1 MAKTETFSAACS
13 KVGSFSY
20 YNNFTLYVTLTD
32 RDGSSSSNKSYVDY
46 KVYCSSNGSGS
57 LDSKHAI
64 YFSIN
69 GSEKVNKTVT
79 WTASSPYISLT
90 IAEGT
95 IEVTHDDDGNKTI
108 PFSASIKAN
117 SYGVSASKSGNF
129 SLEKINRYFT
139 STPSI
144 SASSKTL
151 TSITFK
157 WSTSQTCD
165 RITYT
170 LNGTSKGEIW
180 TGSATSGTLTVSG
193 LSPNTTYSIYTSC
206 RRKDSQLSSN
216 SNTISVKTYDIAR
229 LTEAPNVNIGSSHTI
244 KWTNPG
250 GATTSLKLCK
260 TDGTQV
266 INYGT
271 VTGTSKAV
279 TPTASTIY
287 NLTKTSNSITL
298 RYILTTTQGSYT
310 TTNYKDCKFS
320 VTNSNPTFSNF
331 TYKDTDSTVT
341 ALTGNNQ
348 TIVKGYSNV
357 QGIVSTSNKASPKN
371 SADMSKYRLSIGEA
385 TAEVAYSSS
394 AQVTTTIAN
403 VSSNSFTMYAIDSR
417 GNSTGKTITAS
428 TYINYSPIKVNS
440 ISAVRTNSVTS
451 ATTLKFSG
459 YVWNGSFGSVT
470 NSIVTCYYRYRLST
484 SSTWTT
490 GETTITP
497 TKSGTS
503 FSFSGLIAGDLGANG
518 FDIDNSYVVQVIV
531 ADKLSGNSSNPATF
545 TLGPG
550 TPAMAIYK
558 NNVAIG
564 QRYDTNDAN
573 TKFQVNG
580 RGKFSQGTSIRLL
593 RGGEQESSY
602 MHICRITINRTWNNQ
617 YIEFGVIQRGRRGR
631 IFLQFATGDTKD
643 PGVSSLW
650 VTGNITAYIA
660 KNTTSVWD
668 LYLSKSEWYDD
679 IEIVEFHKGAYM
691 QDVSVEWKGLG
702 VTALPTTYTTSSR
715 YMTKSASSITHLNYG
730 INNSH
735 YPDISMI
742 AYWNGAYDSANA
754 SNLIY
759 CYQGT
764 IQAKPTSLYDNSS
777 GTTGAI
783 TLSQTAANFTYL
795 DIFYLDGTGYGNGYH
810 SVRVYSPN
818 GKVASLF
825 SFMPASTTSMNIK
838 YSVKPV
844 KISGT
849 SISLVDT
856 YYDAGWFNSE
866 GASWWNANEMKIV
879 KVIGWK

>member
-32 RDGSSSSNKSYVDY
+32 RDGSSSTNKSYVDY

-266 INYGT
+266 ISYGT
-271 VTGTSKAV
+271 VTGTSKSV

-287 NLTKTSNSITL
+287 ALTPKSNSITL

-310 TTNYKDCKFS
+310 ATNYKDCKFS

-331 TYKDTDSTVT
+331 TYKDTDTTVT

-357 QGIVSTSNKASPKN
+357 QGIVSTANKATAKN
-371 SADMSKYRLSIGEA
+371 SATMSKYRLSIGEA

-564 QRYDTNDAN
+564 QRYDTAQSTN
-573 TKFQVNG
+573 KFQVYG
-580 RGKFSQGTSIRLL
+580 RASHSQGTTVKMLSA
-593 RGGEQESSY
+593 GQGTKGY
-602 MHICRITINRTWNNQ
+602 MLACKIVISGTYNNQ
-617 YIEFGVIQRGRRGR
+617 DIWLKVLQRNKSGEILIRFASIEGS
-631 IFLQFATGDTKD
+631 D
-643 PGVSSLW
+643 PGLAVFQKIGSINAYMVRSATSSWYLYIQK
-650 VTGNITAYIA
+650 TEAYD
-660 KNTTSVWD
+660 N
-668 LYLSKSEWYDD
+668 
-679 IEIVEFHKGAYM
+679 IEIVELYKGIYNDKVTFEWVNSTVESLPSGYNTATAY
-691 QDVSVEWKGLG
+691 
-702 VTALPTTYTTSSR
+702 R
-715 YMTKSASSITHLNYG
+715 TKSLTSVQHSALGT
-730 INNSH
+730 NNDFH
-735 YPDISMI
+735 PDISFI
-742 AYWNGAYDSANA
+742 SYWNGAYDSANA
-754 SNLIY
+754 SNLRY

-777 GTTGAI
+777 GTNGTV
-783 TLSQTAANFTYL
+783 TLSSSAANFSYL
-795 DIFYLDGTGYGNGYH
+795 EIFFRNNSNNYN
-810 SVRVYSPN
+810 SVVVYSPN
-818 GKVASLF
+818 SKKVWLDSGTHPTDNGA
-825 SFMPASTTSMNIK
+825 TYYKTK
-838 YSVKPV
+838 VV
-844 KISGT
+844 TISGT
-849 SISLVDT
+849 SITVTSH
-856 YYDAGWFNSE
+856 NSFDIYNSNVPVTAE
-866 GASWWNANEMKIV
+866 QNNIYIT
-879 KVIGWK
+879 KVNGYK